1 VGISLTGQPRTAT
14 AINSVES
21 MKARSLM
28 MSALISQARTKGEE
42 LGIWLL
48 MKEVEGVL
56 SRSR

>member
-48 MKEVEGVL
+48 MKEVEGV
-56 SRSR
+56 